1 MVRTPPLLTVTQ
13 LHASVAGHPIL
24 HGVDLVVR
32 AGEIHV
38 IMGPNGAG
46 KSTFVHALMGHPSVS
61 VTKGKALFRGSNLFD
76 LSPDER
82 AGTGLFLAFQY
93 PREIAGVTLGSLLFS
108 AYRALT
114 PDQVVGKERMTPVKF
129 RAHCEHK
136 ARELHMNS
144 AFLERP
150 VNVGFSGGEKKKA
163 EILQL
168 AVLRPTLALLDETD
182 SGLDIDALK
191 AISQG
196 VQSLRGKR
204 FSALLV
210 THYARILHHLKPDKV
225 HIMIA
230 GSIVESGG
238 VALAR
243 RLEREGY
250 ARYGKKEESAVR
262 MKL

>member
-1 MVRTPPLLTVTQ
+1 MASTSPLLTVTQ
-13 LHASVAGHPIL
+13 LRASVAGHPIL
-24 HGVDLVVR
+24 HGVDLTVR

-61 VTKGKALFRGSNLFD
+61 VAKGKVLFRGHNLLG

-82 AGTGLFLAFQY
+82 ARAGLFLAFQY

-108 AYRALT
+108 AYRAQA
-114 PDQVVGKERMTPVKF
+114 PDRMVDKGKMTPVEF
-129 RAHCEHK
+129 RAHCERK
-136 ARELHMNS
+136 ARELHMSS

-168 AVLRPTLALLDETD
+168 AVLCPALALLDEMD

-191 AISQG
+191 VITQG
-196 VQSLRGKR
+196 IEALRSPR
-204 FSALLV
+204 FSAILV
-210 THYARILHHLKPDKV
+210 THYARLLHHLKPDRV
-225 HIMIA
+225 HVMVA

-238 VALAR
+238 AALAK

-250 ARYGKKEESAVR
+250 AKYGKGAETVR